1 MTQIR
6 IDMIS
11 GGTYPI
17 TVSIADVYG
26 NNLTNIATIATGTT
40 VPPDTQTYNSG
51 NTTIPSIFNTAPQI
65 MLILTDANGCQ
76 IFKILDCTFGCS
88 FQITVNLVSCVVD
101 ITIQDASCSFS
112 LDIEDSSCNCSIF
125 AIQV

>member
-26 NNLTNIATIATGTT
+26 NNLTNIATITSGP
-40 VPPDTQTYNSG
+40 VPPTETYNSG
-51 NTTIPSIFNTAPQI
+51 NTTIPTIFNTAPQI

-76 IFKILDCTFGCS
+76 VFKILDCTFGCS
-88 FQITVNLVSCVVD
+88 FEITVNLVSCVVD

-112 LDIEDSSCNCSIF
+112 LNVEDASCNYSIF
-125 AIQV
+125 TI

>member
-26 NNLTNIATIATGTT
+26 NNLTNIATITSGP
-40 VPPDTQTYNSG
+40 VPPTETYNSG

-65 MLILTDANGCQ
+65 MLLLTDANGCQ
-76 IFKILDCTFGCS
+76 IFKILDCTYGCA
-88 FQITVNLVSCVVD
+88 FEITVNLVSCVLD

-112 LDIEDSSCNCSIF
+112 LNIEDPSCNCSIT
-125 AIQV
+125 V

>member
-17 TVSIADVYG
+17 IVSIADVYG
-26 NNLTNIATIATGTT
+26 NNLTNIATITSGP
-40 VPPDTQTYNSG
+40 VPPTETYNSG

-65 MLILTDANGCQ
+65 MLLLTDANGCQ
-76 IFKILDCTFGCS
+76 VFKILDCTFGCS

-112 LDIEDSSCNCSIF
+112 LNIEDPSCNCSIF
-125 AIQV
+125 SIQE

>member
-11 GGTYPI
+11 GGTYPV

-26 NNLTNIATIATGTT
+26 NNLTNIATITTGP
-40 VPPDTQTYNSG
+40 VPPTQSFNSG

-65 MLILTDANGCQ
+65 MLLLTDANGCQ
-76 IFKILDCTFGCS
+76 VFKILDCTFGCA
-88 FQITVNLVSCVVD
+88 FEITVNLVSCVVD
-101 ITIQDASCSFS
+101 ITIQEANCSFS
-112 LDIEDSSCNCSIF
+112 LNVEDSSCACSIY
-125 AIQV
+125 AIEV

>member
-17 TVSIADVYG
+17 IVSIADVYG
-26 NNLTNIATIATGTT
+26 NNLTNIATITSGP
-40 VPPDTQTYNSG
+40 VPPTETYNSG
-51 NTTIPSIFNTAPQI
+51 NTTIPSIFSTAPQI
-65 MLILTDANGCQ
+65 MLLLTDANGCQ
-76 IFKILDCTFGCS
+76 VFKILDCTFGCS
-88 FQITVNLVSCVVD
+88 FEITVNLVSCVVD

-112 LDIEDSSCNCSIF
+112 LNVEDPSCNCSIS
-125 AIQV
+125 